1 MGSPV
6 AHSKSPQM
14 HAAAY
19 RALGLEHTYE
29 AIDVDELAFAAVV
42 EALKQ
47 GSFDGLN
54 VTVPHKL
61 RALALADA
69 AAESAMAVGAAN
81 TLVRSAAGHVVAHN
95 TDVEALRRELVA
107 LAGSEDAIAGK
118 TGVVIGTG
126 GAARA
131 AVQALGE
138 LGAARIVVLG
148 RKLNALTGERV
159 VAGALSEGAFAA
171 DDVAAI
177 VQATTAGMEGGPD
190 GAVARD
196 AIDWAGVPK
205 GAVAL
210 DVVYGR
216 AEAPFVAAARAAGL
230 RATDGRGMLARQ
242 GALAFELWLGIPAPL
257 AEMRA
262 ALEA

>member
-1 MGSPV
+1 
-6 AHSKSPQM
+6 M

-29 AIDVDELAFAAVV
+29 AVDVDEVAFAAIV
-42 EALKQ
+42 EAMKQ
-47 GSFDGLN
+47 GKFHGLN
-54 VTVPHKL
+54 ITVPHKL
-61 RALALADA
+61 RALALADL
-69 AAESAMAVGAAN
+69 AAESATAVGAAN
-81 TLVRSAAGHVVAHN
+81 TLVRSADGKVVAHN

-131 AVQALGE
+131 AVKALGD
-138 LGAARIVVLG
+138 LGVARIVVLG
-148 RKLNALTGERV
+148 RNLNALTGDGV
-159 VAGALSEGAFAA
+159 VVRALSEGAFAA
-171 DDVAAI
+171 SDVAAI
-177 VQATTAGMEGGPD
+177 VQATTSGMEGGPD

-196 AIDWAGVPK
+196 AIDWAGLPK
-205 GAVAL
+205 EAVAL
-210 DVVYGR
+210 DAVYGTI
-216 AEAPFVAAARAAGL
+216 ETPFVAAARAAGL

-262 ALEA
+262 ALDA